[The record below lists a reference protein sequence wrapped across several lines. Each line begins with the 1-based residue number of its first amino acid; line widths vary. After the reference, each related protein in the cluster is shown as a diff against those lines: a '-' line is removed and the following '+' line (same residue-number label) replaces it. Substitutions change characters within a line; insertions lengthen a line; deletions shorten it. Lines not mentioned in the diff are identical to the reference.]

1 MIEVRKV
8 VGRAELEDAL
18 KIREEVFVKEQGVAA
33 EDEYDQYDETSTH
46 FVAYDEQGKPCGTAR
61 WRQTDSGIKLERFAV
76 LPPYR
81 STGIGALLL
90 KNILYDIEEDMNV
103 TEQKIYMHAQTT
115 AIGFYKKLGFETV
128 GEEFLECG
136 IKHYEMVR

>member
-76 LPPYR
+76 LPSYR